1 MDGVIRSRAAS
12 GAVVEYSAWN
22 ENILSELRKL
32 SENLQSLRERKSP
45 ATIEDIESLTNSQH
59 HLRHLLVESSNARQ
73 SKDAYRNAKGFNI
86 ILDTLRVLGEKWSST
101 GREAETQ
108 VYWQLLKSTLDVFAT
123 ALRDHHG
130 NSRYFTRRVEGDGW
144 NALGSTFQRISAA
157 LDAEG
162 GKDNVSD
169 YERLC
174 GYVVACAFGEE
185 SLSSV
190 FRGVASSWGNSP
202 ATGDK
207 SDNAEFLVEP
217 VEAHIRRGFRA
228 NEIIELPEFIPI
240 LLNLHS
246 VQQPPLSVAVPLLVS
261 IAAASSEHNRS
272 CIHGTG
278 ILSRIIRTL
287 FSEEASLGSAERAVL
302 YKLANKLVDIG
313 INELDDAQY
322 LYHQAATSSDAA
334 QFLLRGLQVSR
345 NPAFIQFD
353 LSLHG
358 HSSIELRELGLP
370 FPPTSTAGYTL
381 TTWFRVDEFDPS
393 CHTTVFGACDSTQ
406 TCFVLAYI
414 EKDTKHFI
422 LQTSITSSRP
432 SVRFRTTTFDEGVW
446 YHIAVVHK
454 RHGTVTSSR
463 ASLYVNGLFVEQVK
477 CPYPATPPVS
487 QPNQANAE
495 NFGGIPPTQRRFA
508 PVQAFLGT
516 PQDLAS
522 RMGRHMV
529 ASKLSIA
536 SFHLFQD
543 ALSDE
548 MVAVYQKLG
557 PRYAGNYQDCLGSFQ
572 TYRASAELK
581 LFNDSLHPDQNEQS
595 EIISAL
601 HLQASKLLNE
611 SRILMS
617 ISPVAVLDDDD
628 RNNIDESQLI
638 KALSRHSAKI
648 LQYHTKMAGNSVV
661 VNAAVP
667 SVNDALSQPRGA
679 AVLLGDP
686 VVVVPQA
693 LDDASWRIAG
703 CAAVGLKLVQMAN
716 TRDSILRAVQILFE
730 TIQENWK
737 ASESM
742 ERDNGFAALAGI
754 LRDKISIDAGVSM
767 PKRNGDDNADGGEAN
782 GNSLDYE
789 LLQLILRALGYDE
802 TNVAESIIIN
812 PLAYRVLLIDYDTWR
827 RGSLPT
833 QKLYFRQFVHFAQ
846 SSKHHI
852 FNVKRLMRMSEW
864 WSFMSSKA
872 ILTVDH

>member
-12 GAVVEYSAWN
+12 GAVVEYSAWS
-22 ENILSELRKL
+22 ESILSELHKL
-32 SENLQSLRERKSP
+32 SEKLQSLRGNKSS
-45 ATIEDIESLTNSQH
+45 ATIEDIEGLTNSQH
-59 HLRHLLVESSNARQ
+59 HLRHLLVDSSNPRQ

-86 ILDTLRVLGEKWSST
+86 TLDTLRVLGEKWSSR
-101 GREAETQ
+101 GQEAETQ
-108 VYWQLLKSTLDVFAT
+108 VYWQLLKSTLDVFAA

-144 NALGSTFQRISAA
+144 SALRGTFERISAA
-157 LDAEG
+157 VGAGEG
-162 GKDNVSD
+162 KSNSSD
-169 YERLC
+169 HERLC
-174 GYVVACAFGEE
+174 GYIVACAFGEE

-190 FRGVASSWGNSP
+190 FRGVASSMGNTP
-202 ATGDK
+202 ANDNDNDP
-207 SDNAEFLVEP
+207 DNAALLVEQIKT
-217 VEAHIRRGFRA
+217 HLRRGFRA
-228 NEIIELPEFIPI
+228 NEIVELPEFIPI

-246 VQQPPLSVAVPLLVS
+246 AQQPPLSIAVPLVIS
-261 IAAASSEHNRS
+261 VAAASSEHNQS

-287 FSEEASLGSAERAVL
+287 FREEAPSRSAERAVL
-302 YKLANKLVDIG
+302 YELANKLVEIG

-334 QFLLRGLQVSR
+334 RFLLRGLQVSR

-370 FPPTSTAGYTL
+370 FPPTTTAGYTF
-381 TTWFRVDEFDPS
+381 TTWFRVDKFDPS

-432 SVRFRTTTFDEGVW
+432 SVRFKTTTFDECVW
-446 YHIAVVHK
+446 YHLAVVHK

-477 CPYPATPPVS
+477 CPYPANPPVPQS
-487 QPNQANAE
+487 TQMNAD
-495 NFGGIPPTQRRFA
+495 NFGAIPPMQRRFA

-601 HLQASKLLNE
+601 HVQASKLLNE

-628 RNNIDESQLI
+628 RNNVDESQLI

-754 LRDKISIDAGVSM
+754 LRDKISIDTAASVS
-767 PKRNGDDNADGGEAN
+767 KRNGNGTAEGREADD
-782 GNSLDYE
+782 NSLDYE

-802 TNVAESIIIN
+802 TNLAESIIIN

-852 FNVKRLMRMSEW
+852 FNVKRLMRMSQYY
-864 WSFMSSKA
+864 SHRS
-872 ILTVDH
+872 